1 TVTGQCNATV
11 SNVPTATDN
20 CNGSI
25 NGTTTDPL
33 SYSNQGTYTIV
44 WTFTDSEGNSST
56 QNQTVIIDDT
66 TAPVADAASLPTV
79 TGQCN
84 ATVSNVPTATDN
96 CNGSI
101 NGTTTDPLSYSN
113 QGTYTIVWTFT
124 D

>member
-1 TVTGQCNATV
+1 LPTVTGQCNATV

-56 QNQTVIIDDT
+56 QNQTVIVD
-66 TAPVADAASLPTV
+66 
-79 TGQCN
+79 
-84 ATVSNVPTATDN
+84 
-96 CNGSI
+96 
-101 NGTTTDPLSYSN
+101 
-113 QGTYTIVWTFT
+113 
-124 D
+124 